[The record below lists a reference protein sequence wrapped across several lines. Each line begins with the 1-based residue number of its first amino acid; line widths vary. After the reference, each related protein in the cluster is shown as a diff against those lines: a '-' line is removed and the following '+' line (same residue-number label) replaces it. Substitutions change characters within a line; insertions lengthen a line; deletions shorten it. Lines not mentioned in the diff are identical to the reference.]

1 MAPPDKVQYTARVHT
16 TGSRDGGASR
26 SSNGRLDIKL
36 PVPGTLGT
44 GTTPEQLLAAG
55 WSSHFGSSVKIV
67 AGGMKIKL
75 LPDLAV
81 DAEVDLCR
89 RNDVGFFLQAQIN
102 VSLQG
107 IERELAHNL
116 LAEAEQICPPYSKA
130 HGATLTSPSTWRPHR
145 ST

>member
-1 MAPPDKVQYTARVHT
+1 MVPPDKVQYTARVHT

-55 WSSHFGSSVKIV
+55 WSSYFGSSVKIV

-81 DAEVDLCR
+81 DAEVDPCR
-89 RNDVGFFLQAQIN
+89 RNDVGFFLFR
-102 VSLQG
+102 L
-107 IERELAHNL
+107 
-116 LAEAEQICPPYSKA
+116 
-130 HGATLTSPSTWRPHR
+130 R
-145 ST
+145 STSACRVSSANSLTTSWLRPSRSAPPIPRHTGQH